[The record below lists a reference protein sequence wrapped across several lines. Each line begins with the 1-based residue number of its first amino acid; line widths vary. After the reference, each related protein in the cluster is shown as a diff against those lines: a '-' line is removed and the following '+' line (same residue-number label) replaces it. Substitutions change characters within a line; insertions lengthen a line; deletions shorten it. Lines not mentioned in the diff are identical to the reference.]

1 MTWRC
6 EGKDSKFT
14 DTIPEKT
21 GFYDLTAFSTSSRTF
36 DIYQLLS
43 SCVLNK
49 PRAMTWTAWAVDCNP
64 WKEEG
69 ILLDSRSTS
78 SPFQKPDAVC

>member
-1 MTWRC
+1 MTCRC
-6 EGKDSKFT
+6 EERESKVTNTF
-14 DTIPEKT
+14 PEKT
-21 GFYDLTAFSTSSRTF
+21 GFHDLTAFSTSSKTS

-43 SCVLNK
+43 SGVLNK

-69 ILLDSRSTS
+69 FLLDS
-78 SPFQKPDAVC
+78 